1 MTFRDKETE
10 RLSERVR
17 VKKFEQ
23 IENAARIKLALLG
36 NARDPTDLRRLPGL
50 RLEKLSGNRAGQ
62 YSIRIND
69 QYRICFRWENDEAQ
83 DVEITDYH

>member
-1 MTFRDKETE
+1 MTFRDKDTK

-17 VKKFEQ
+17 VKRFEQ
-23 IENAARIKLALLG
+23 IEKAARIKLAFLG
-36 NARDPTDLRRLPGL
+36 NAKDLRDLRHIPGL
-50 RLEKLSGNRAGQ
+50 RLEKPLGDRTGQ
-62 YSIRIND
+62 HSIRIND

>member
-1 MTFRDKETE
+1 M
-10 RLSERVR
+10 SERIR

-23 IENAARIKLALLG
+23 IEKSARIKLAFLG
-36 NARDPTDLRRLPGL
+36 SAKDLTDLRRIPGL
-50 RLEKLSGNRAGQ
+50 RLEKLVGDRAGQ
-62 YSIRIND
+62 HSIRIND